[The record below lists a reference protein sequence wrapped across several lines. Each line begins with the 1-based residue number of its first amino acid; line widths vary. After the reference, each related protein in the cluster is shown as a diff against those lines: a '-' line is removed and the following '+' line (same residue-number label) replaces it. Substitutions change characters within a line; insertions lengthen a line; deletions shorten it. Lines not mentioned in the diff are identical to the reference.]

1 MYDTK
6 PRKVDAN
13 TAQIVCNL
21 AELAVRE
28 LESNWAVQVSFSPG
42 TVQAILE
49 MVPLCMP
56 GHTKRAG
63 ASEEPRPCR
72 MLAEESALLTALTV
86 RAV

>member
-28 LESNWAVQVSFSPG
+28 LEKKWALQVSVSEDTASARFCAVRVSMPSGMHAQWSLSSPG
-42 TVQAILE
+42 WVMGI
-49 MVPLCMP
+49 
-56 GHTKRAG
+56 
-63 ASEEPRPCR
+63 
-72 MLAEESALLTALTV
+72 
-86 RAV
+86 